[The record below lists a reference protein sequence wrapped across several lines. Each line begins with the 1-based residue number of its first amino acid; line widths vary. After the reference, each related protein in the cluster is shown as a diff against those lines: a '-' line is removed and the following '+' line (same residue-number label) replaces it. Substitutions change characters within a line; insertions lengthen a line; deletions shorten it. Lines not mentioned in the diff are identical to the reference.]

1 VLHKEIPFIRLV
13 VPLCIGIL
21 TGYLSDITIIP
32 VIFTAAIATILLVIS
47 LFRKRIRA
55 DIIYGISLNLILFSG
70 GFLLLR
76 AEIEAPSKLKEREEI
91 TLLCRVQSFPERK
104 PASYAM
110 MTSLLSAT
118 DTSGVIKKLKGS
130 MLFYLLSGT
139 DTTSPPLLPG
149 DLILLKAEPV
159 AFANRGNPF
168 EFDYKSF
175 MLKKGARYYAFIR
188 SNSVMEV
195 RKPVKRTIRE
205 KALITGRRI
214 SRLYSELGMEEQN
227 AALLSALTL
236 GQKEMID
243 DDVRDNFARAGVMH
257 VMAVSGLHAG
267 VVSMFVYSILF
278 FLGGRLKALRVV
290 VSIIILWCFAFVTGL
305 PPSVERASLMFTF
318 LHAGRLLK
326 RPANSINSILAAAFF
341 MLVLKPSDI
350 TSLSFQ
356 LSFSAVLFIS
366 AFFRKA
372 AKLLRTGFL
381 PADRLVQLAIVSVL
395 AQAGTLPFTLN
406 AFGRFPVWF
415 LPANI
420 IIIPLASVLIIGA
433 FIMIICSPVPA
444 AAALLAQ
451 LMNHIAAL
459 AIRLTSIIAG
469 LPGQE
474 TGMVVTPWPESLA
487 LLLFLTVF
495 LHTLLLNKEKSLHIP
510 LLALLPLITISTA
523 RFIDTY
529 NSAEVIVYNTSAGLA
544 TGFRYGNKM
553 IIITDSAAV
562 NDPVERHI
570 ASIPVRCEYIITDSS
585 ALYVRFLGR
594 SFIIDA
600 RTTVN
605 PFYYYKSDILIV
617 NRLPRNFCY
626 TTDTSGREIVVT
638 SGRSNVLISEE
649 DNNNA
654 SGNLFH
660 FIETDGSR
668 MLKISIPEP
677 KKREKID

>member
-21 TGYLSDITIIP
+21 TGYLSDTGVVP
-32 VIFTAAIATILLVIS
+32 VIVTAVGAFILLAIS

-55 DIIYGISLNLILFSG
+55 DVIYGTALNLILFSG

-76 AEIEAPSKLKEREEI
+76 TELTTPSKLNEGEVI
-91 TLLCRVQSFPERK
+91 TLLCRVQSFPEKK
-104 PASYAM
+104 PASHAI
-110 MTSLLSAT
+110 MTTLISSFDDSGAT
-118 DTSGVIKKLKGS
+118 TGLKGS
-130 MLFYLLSGT
+130 MLFYLTGP
-139 DTTSPPLLPG
+139 DTTPPPLLPG
-149 DLILLKAEPV
+149 DLMLLHAQPV

-188 SNSVMEV
+188 SSSVVEV
-195 RKPVKRTIRE
+195 CEPVRRRFRE

-214 SRLYSELGMEEQN
+214 SGLYSELGMEEQN

-236 GQKEMID
+236 GQKEMVD
-243 DDVRDNFARAGVMH
+243 DTLRQNFARAGVMH

-267 VVSMFVYSILF
+267 VVSMFVYGILF
-278 FLGGRLKALRVV
+278 FLGGRLKTLRVV
-290 VSIIILWCFAFVTGL
+290 ISVIVLWGFAFVTGL

-326 RPANSINSILAAAFF
+326 RSVNSINSILAAAFF

-372 AKLLRTGFL
+372 ARLLKTGFL

-420 IIIPLASVLIIGA
+420 IIIPLASILIIGA
-433 FIMIICSPVPA
+433 FIMLICSPVPA
-444 AAALLAQ
+444 AATLLAQ
-451 LMNHIAAL
+451 LLNHLSAL

-469 LPGQE
+469 LPGQSTE
-474 TGMVVTPWPESLA
+474 MIVTPWPETLA
-487 LLLFLTVF
+487 LLLFLAVL
-495 LHTLLLNKEKSLHIP
+495 LHTLLINRVKTLLMP
-510 LLALLPLITISTA
+510 LLALMPLMTISTA
-523 RFIDTY
+523 RFMSTY
-529 NSAEVIVYNTSAGLA
+529 NSAEVIVYNTREGVAA
-544 TGFRYGNKM
+544 GFRYGNDM
-553 IIITDSAAV
+553 IVIAGSAAGI
-562 NDPVERHI
+562 DPVERHI
-570 ASIPVRCEYIITDSS
+570 ASIPVRSVYILLDSS
-585 ALYVRFLGR
+585 ALNVNFMGR
-594 SFIIDA
+594 SFIIDGHA
-600 RTTVN
+600 TLNSINSST
-605 PFYYYKSDILIV
+605 SDFVIV
-617 NRLPRNFCY
+617 DRLPRNFRY
-626 TTDTSGREIVVT
+626 PVNTSGREIVVT
-638 SGRSNVLISEE
+638 SGRSNVIISADD
-649 DNNNA
+649 DNNA
-654 SGNLFH
+654 CGTLFH
-660 FIETDGSR
+660 FTEADGSR
-668 MLKISIPEP
+668 MLKIPSQEP
-677 KKREKID
+677 KKREKIE

>member
-21 TGYLSDITIIP
+21 TGYLSDTGVVP
-32 VIFTAAIATILLVIS
+32 VIVTAVGAFILLAIS
-47 LFRKRIRA
+47 LIRKRIRA
-55 DIIYGISLNLILFSG
+55 DVIYGTALNLMLFSG

-76 AEIEAPSKLKEREEI
+76 TELTAPSKLNEGEVI
-91 TLLCRVQSFPERK
+91 TLLCRVQSFPEKK
-104 PASYAM
+104 PASHAI
-110 MTSLLSAT
+110 MTTLITSFDDSGAT
-118 DTSGVIKKLKGS
+118 TGLKGS
-130 MLFYLLSGT
+130 MLFYLTGP
-139 DTTSPPLLPG
+139 DTTPPPLLPG
-149 DLILLKAEPV
+149 DLMLLHAQPV

-188 SNSVMEV
+188 SSSVVEV
-195 RKPVKRTIRE
+195 CEPVRRRFRE

-214 SRLYSELGMEEQN
+214 SGLYSELGMEEQN

-236 GQKEMID
+236 GQKEMVD
-243 DDVRDNFARAGVMH
+243 DTLRENFARAGVMH

-267 VVSMFVYSILF
+267 VVSMFVYGILF
-278 FLGGRLKALRVV
+278 FLGGRLKTLRVV
-290 VSIIILWCFAFVTGL
+290 ISIIVLWGFAFVTGL

-366 AFFRKA
+366 AFFRRA
-372 AKLLRTGFL
+372 ARLLSTGFL

-420 IIIPLASVLIIGA
+420 IIIPVASVLIIGA
-433 FIMIICSPVPA
+433 FVMIICSPVPA

-451 LMNHIAAL
+451 LMNHLASL
-459 AIRLTSIIAG
+459 AIRLTSILAG
-469 LPGQE
+469 LPGQA
-474 TGMVVTPWPESLA
+474 TGMLVTPWPETIAMLI
-487 LLLFLTVF
+487 FLSVL
-495 LHTLLLNKEKSLHIP
+495 LHTLLIKKEKTLLIP
-510 LLALLPLITISTA
+510 LLALFPLMTISTA
-523 RFIDTY
+523 RFLSTY
-529 NSAEVIVYNTSAGLA
+529 NSAEVIVYSTRTGVAA
-544 TGFRYGNKM
+544 GFRYGNDM
-553 IIITDSAAV
+553 IVIADSAAGKE
-562 NDPVERHI
+562 PVERHI
-570 ASIPVRCEYIITDSS
+570 ASIPVKSEYVLIDSS
-585 ALYVRFLGR
+585 ARYVRFLGR

-600 RTTVN
+600 RATINSVN
-605 PFYYYKSDILIV
+605 YYKSDFLIV
-617 NRLPRNFCY
+617 NRLPRNFRY
-626 TTDTSGREIVVT
+626 SANTSGREIIVT
-638 SGRSNVLISEE
+638 SGRSDVLITTE
-649 DNNNA
+649 DDRNA
-654 SGNLFH
+654 SGTLIH
-660 FIETDGSR
+660 YIGTDGSR
-668 MLKISIPEP
+668 MLKIPLPEP
-677 KKREKID
+677 KKREKIE